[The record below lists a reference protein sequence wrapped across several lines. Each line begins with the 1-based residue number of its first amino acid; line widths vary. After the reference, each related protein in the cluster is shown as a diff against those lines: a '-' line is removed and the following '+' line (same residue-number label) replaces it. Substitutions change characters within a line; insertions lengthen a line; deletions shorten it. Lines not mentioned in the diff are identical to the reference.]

1 MIHQEAV
8 TKFHD
13 QRVNLVATATTPSTT
28 YYACLRTVGGTL
40 YNVNSTGS
48 PKCTGKDLAISW
60 SQKGPAGA
68 NGTNGKTILN
78 GTATPTSTIGN
89 NGDFYLDTATHTLY
103 GPKANGTWPTAGTSL
118 VGPQGLKGANG
129 ATGATGA
136 KGATGATGATGAQG
150 PAGTNGN
157 TVLNGASTPASGV
170 GNNGDFYLDTA
181 TDTLYGPK
189 ASGTWPTTG
198 TSLVGP
204 QGTAGATGA
213 TGATGAQGPAGTNGN
228 TVLNG
233 ASTPASGVG
242 NNGDFYL
249 DTATDTL
256 YGPKASGTWP
266 TTGTSLVGP
275 QGTAGAT
282 GATGAQGAAGTKGT
296 NGTSVSTGTS
306 APFNIGTCPT
316 GNTYID
322 ITNGEVY
329 SCSSGK
335 WVNTGKSIMGPAG
348 ANGVTYDCSAAAYPG
363 IDLAE
368 CSLTSAAL
376 SGANLDG
383 ADLSVANLESAN
395 LTEAALEGANLASAW
410 APDATLTDAKLDGAN
425 LTAAVLGGASL
436 ADASLVGTDLTGADL
451 SDASLDGA
459 NMLGAD
465 LNDVEWDNTTCPDD
479 TNSNSDGGTCI
490 GHLTI

>member
-136 KGATGATGATGAQG
+136 K
-150 PAGTNGN
+150 
-157 TVLNGASTPASGV
+157 
-170 GNNGDFYLDTA
+170 
-181 TDTLYGPK
+181 
-189 ASGTWPTTG
+189 
-198 TSLVGP
+198 
-204 QGTAGATGA
+204 GATGA